1 MIFVTAIQDAL
12 ARFQLLER
20 GDARPMR
27 QRLPTLLARTKE
39 LFDHPDW
46 TCEPKRCRKTGAA

>member
-1 MIFVTAIQDAL
+1 MLFATAVQDAL
-12 ARFQLLER
+12 TRFQLHLR

-27 QRLPTLLARTKE
+27 RRVPMLLSRTDE

-46 TCEPKRCRKTGAA
+46 TCEPKWCRKTGAA

>member
-1 MIFVTAIQDAL
+1 MLFATAVQDAL
-12 ARFQLLER
+12 TRFQLHQR

-27 QRLPTLLARTKE
+27 LPVHMLLAHTKE

-46 TCEPKRCRKTGAA
+46 TCRPKWCRKTDAA

>member
-1 MIFVTAIQDAL
+1 MLFATAVQDAL
-12 ARFQLLER
+12 TRFQLQQH

-27 QRLPTLLARTKE
+27 RPVPMLLARTKK

-46 TCEPKRCRKTGAA
+46 TCEPECSRKTGVA

>member
-1 MIFVTAIQDAL
+1 MLFATAVQDAL
-12 ARFQLLER
+12 TRFQLHLR

-27 QRLPTLLARTKE
+27 RRVPMLLARTKK

-46 TCEPKRCRKTGAA
+46 TCEPKWYRKTGAA

>member
-1 MIFVTAIQDAL
+1 MRFGTAVQDGL
-12 ARFQLLER
+12 TRFQLQQH

-27 QRLPTLLARTKE
+27 RPVPMLLARTKK

-46 TCEPKRCRKTGAA
+46 TCEPKWYRKTGAA